1 MMLLKKIRKWA
12 ERFFIPDDTARR
24 QYSLYKQLLDEDRKC
39 LRLITRFE
47 EIVHRPILVD
57 WSRIFLLIQNLSSS
71 TRRLVDCLEQMCPD
85 SGQEIFSAYDRI
97 HRRLLQ
103 LMPRSSAKTIPPY
116 ALSLN
121 QAWDYPG
128 LIGPKA
134 YSLARIIRKTTIPVP
149 TGFVVTINAYQRY
162 MEENKLHGFIGKRL
176 RTLNLHR
183 PEHLRKTASVMQKA
197 VLDGTLPS
205 EVKKSISSMM
215 EKINAEGDFLSWA
228 ARSSAAGE
236 NGEFSFAGQY
246 DSLLKVSPENIF
258 SAYKSVLAGKYSFKA
273 LTYRLHHGISDEQTP
288 MAVLFTPMIDASV
301 SGVIYTL
308 DPLDKCDGACLVI
321 SAVPGPGSGL
331 VNGSTIADTFLIS
344 RHNPAHFL
352 SKEAA
357 ENRVESVLQQASN
370 KHSEKLCLDDKS
382 AVTLAKWG
390 LELEALNKA
399 PQDIEWTQNQAGKL
413 FILQSRPI
421 PGAPDFYE
429 ASSKIN
435 DTEDSSFPASSP
447 PTPFLSVLKAGT
459 PASKGIA
466 AGAVYRISDEDDM
479 INVPQNAILLTR
491 EIPSSLVSL
500 LKRVGAV
507 ISEKGSKTSHFA
519 SVAREFGLPVI
530 VGLGDMSDVLKQEQ
544 IVTVNAYQGTIYDGV
559 VEELIDWHDNQKIK
573 PPAPFQKTLAPFL
586 SLISPLNLKDPSSP
600 NFSPESCRSFHDL
613 VRFAHERGTQ
623 EMFTLVDAGGVGMR
637 KAKPLDTDIP
647 IVMHVLDLGDG
658 LTGHAERLKSITPEH
673 FQSTPMQ
680 AVWKGLTDMDV
691 TWSKNLLHMD
701 WERFDRV
708 SGGIMS
714 LKSSFLGS
722 YALLAKRYAHLLL
735 RFGYHFAVL
744 DTLSGNR
751 TEENYIQFR
760 FKGGGGT
767 SEKKMWRLVMLEQV
781 LRNFDF
787 RVRIRQ
793 DMLEAGCKRMDRGT
807 TELRLTVLG
816 YLLGRTPLLDMAL
829 DSRENAL
836 QMAEGI
842 LNKWRIKEKR

>member
-1 MMLLKKIRKWA
+1 MPLKKIRKWA

-47 EIVHRPILVD
+47 EIVHGPILVD
-57 WSRIFLLIQNLSSS
+57 WSRIFLLIQNLSSC

-85 SGQEIFSAYDRI
+85 TGPEMFSAYDRI
-97 HRRLLQ
+97 HRQLLQ

-116 ALSLN
+116 ALSLK

-176 RTLNLHR
+176 KTLNLHR
-183 PEHLRKTASVMQKA
+183 PEHLRRTASVMQKA
-197 VLDGTLPS
+197 VLDGTMPS
-205 EVKKSISSMM
+205 EVKKSISSMIK
-215 EKINAEGDFLSWA
+215 KINAEGDVLSWA
-228 ARSSAAGE
+228 ARSSAAAE

-246 DSLLKVSPENIF
+246 DSLLEVLPEDIF
-258 SAYKSVLAGKYSFKA
+258 TAYKSVIASKYSYKA
-273 LTYRLHHGISDEQTP
+273 MAYRLHHGISDEQTS

-344 RHNPAHFL
+344 RHNTAHFL
-352 SKEAA
+352 DKEAA
-357 ENRVESVLQQASN
+357 EDKMESFSQQTS
-370 KHSEKLCLDDKS
+370 KKDSEKLCLDDKS
-382 AVTLAKWG
+382 AITLAKWG
-390 LELEALNKA
+390 LELEALTKA
-399 PQDIEWTQNQAGKL
+399 PQDIEWTQDQAGKL

-421 PGAPDFYE
+421 PGAPDFSE
-429 ASSKIN
+429 ASSKIT
-435 DTEDSSFPASSP
+435 DTEDSSSP
-447 PTPFLSVLKAGT
+447 PIPVLSALKVGT
-459 PASKGIA
+459 PASSGIA
-466 AGAVYRISDEDDM
+466 AGAVYRISDEVDM
-479 INVPQNAILLTR
+479 KNVPQNAILLTR

-544 IVTVNAYQGTIYDGV
+544 IITVNAYQGTIYDGV

-586 SLISPLNLKDPSSP
+586 PLISPLDLTDPSLP
-600 NFSPESCRSFHDL
+600 NFSPDGCRSFHDL
-613 VRFAHERGTQ
+613 VRFAHEKGTQ

-658 LTGHAERLKSITPEH
+658 LTEHAERLKAITPEH

-680 AVWKGLTDMDV
+680 AVWTGLTDMDV
-691 TWSKNLLHMD
+691 RWSKKLLHMD
-701 WERFDRV
+701 WERF
-708 SGGIMS
+708 
-714 LKSSFLGS
+714 
-722 YALLAKRYAHLLL
+722 
-735 RFGYHFAVL
+735 
-744 DTLSGNR
+744 
-751 TEENYIQFR
+751 
-760 FKGGGGT
+760 
-767 SEKKMWRLVMLEQV
+767 
-781 LRNFDF
+781 
-787 RVRIRQ
+787 
-793 DMLEAGCKRMDRGT
+793 
-807 TELRLTVLG
+807 
-816 YLLGRTPLLDMAL
+816 
-829 DSRENAL
+829 
-836 QMAEGI
+836 
-842 LNKWRIKEKR
+842 